1 MSSGA
6 VSPMTREIE
15 SMMPVV
21 MPAMDV
27 GSTTFTTVSH
37 FGTPRA
43 RDASRSSFGTSLSIS
58 SLERTTTGIIST
70 ARATDPM
77 KPIRMPGPKK
87 SANRA

>member
-6 VSPMTREIE
+6 VSPMTRAIE

-27 GSTTFTTVSH
+27 GSTTFTMVSH

-43 RDASRSSFGTSLSIS
+43 NDASRSSFGTSRSIS
-58 SLERTTTGIIST
+58 SLDRTTTGIMST
-70 ARATDPM
+70 ARATAPAM
-77 KPIRMPGPKK
+77 PVRVPGPRKIEN
-87 SANRA
+87 SA